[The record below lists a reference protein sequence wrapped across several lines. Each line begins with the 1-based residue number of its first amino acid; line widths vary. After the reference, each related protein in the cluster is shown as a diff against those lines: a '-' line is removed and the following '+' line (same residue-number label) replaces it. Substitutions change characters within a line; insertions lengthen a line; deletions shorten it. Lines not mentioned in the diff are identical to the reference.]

1 MTNIQPHESAMPVR
15 FGQERGQE
23 GLVGVVFRTVNMA
36 GSVHDSRCLP
46 FALGQKGRRDEAKKG
61 KGGGAVIRTV
71 KSDSISWMALRSE
84 TQLLSL
90 FTHTPRGLVAVRSLA
105 MMTA

>member
-1 MTNIQPHESAMPVR
+1 MELGCHLRLGPEVGIDVDVHNRLQLLDLTNIQPHESAMPVR

-36 GSVHDSRCLP
+36 AGSVHDSRCLP

-61 KGGGAVIRTV
+61 KGGR
-71 KSDSISWMALRSE
+71 
-84 TQLLSL
+84 
-90 FTHTPRGLVAVRSLA
+90 
-105 MMTA
+105 